1 MAEDEAGEIRD
12 ALARALDWEDAHAGF
27 DAAVAGAPL
36 ALLGRVPGGF
46 AHSIWQLAEHVRLAQ
61 RDILDFCRDPEYRE
75 RAWPDDYWPPSAAP
89 PDEQSWARCLDAVRE
104 DRAALAHLVRDSARS
119 LVAEIPH
126 GQGQTILREVL
137 LVIDHTAYH
146 VGQIVAVRK
155 ALGAWPR

>member
-1 MAEDEAGEIRD
+1 MREEEAGGIRE
-12 ALARALDWEDAHAGF
+12 ALARAVDWEDAHAGF
-27 DAAVAGAPL
+27 ESSVDGMPFE
-36 ALLGRVPGGF
+36 LLGRAPAGF
-46 AHSIWQLAEHVRLAQ
+46 GHSVWQLAEHVRLAQ

-75 RAWPDDYWPPSAAP
+75 RAWPDDYWPPHAAP
-89 PDEQSWARCLDAVRE
+89 PDETSWARCLEAVRD
-104 DRAALAHLVRDSARS
+104 DRASLAHLVRDSTRS

-155 ALGAWPR
+155 ALGAWPG